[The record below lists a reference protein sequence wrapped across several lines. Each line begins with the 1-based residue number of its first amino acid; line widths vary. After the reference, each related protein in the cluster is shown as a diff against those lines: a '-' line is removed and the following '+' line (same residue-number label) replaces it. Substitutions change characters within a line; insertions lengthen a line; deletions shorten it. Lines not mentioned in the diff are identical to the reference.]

1 MACFGRATVNAVT
14 KTKLEIV
21 PLTKHIG
28 AEIRG
33 LDLRE
38 QPDDVTIKAIYQAWL
53 DHLVI
58 VFPGQKLSQEDLIRA
73 TGFFGSLG
81 ELSRPAKYHPPGFSR
96 VLPGIMLIS
105 NWANER
111 S

>member
-1 MACFGRATVNAVT
+1 MGTAT
-14 KTKLEIV
+14 KTRLDIV

-38 QPDDVTIKAIYQAWL
+38 KPDDETVRAIYQAWL

-73 TGFFGSLG
+73 THYFGD
-81 ELSRPAKYHPPGFSR
+81 RTAR
-96 VLPGIMLIS
+96 
-105 NWANER
+105 
-111 S
+111 